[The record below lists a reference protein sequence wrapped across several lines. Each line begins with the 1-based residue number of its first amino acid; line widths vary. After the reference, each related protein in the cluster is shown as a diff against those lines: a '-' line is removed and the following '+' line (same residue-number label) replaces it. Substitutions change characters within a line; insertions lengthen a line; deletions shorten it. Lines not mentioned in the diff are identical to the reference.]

1 VLSKCKGEIELMVY
15 MGSKRRLAKYLLP
28 IILKDA
34 SPGQVYIEPFVG
46 GANMICEVPDT
57 FVRIGY
63 DYHKPLIALLRA
75 VRDGWLPPDKNL
87 TREEYYHVKNNKDKF
102 SLHYYAFIGFCGF
115 GGVYWSGY
123 SSDKEQTNYFKQRGN
138 NLLKQAPKLK
148 GITFNF
154 RDYTTLSIPGGS
166 IVYCDPPYQNTNTSK
181 YKKDIDHTHFWNW
194 CKKISETSKVFI
206 SSYEAPEDFKCI
218 YEKELHDTMSN
229 KKSKIVKVEKLFV
242 KG

>member
-1 VLSKCKGEIELMVY
+1 MVY

-28 IILKDA
+28 ILLKDA

-63 DYHKPLIALLRA
+63 DFFKPLIALLRA
-75 VRDGWLPPDKNL
+75 VRDGWIPPDKHL
-87 TREEYYHVKNNKDKF
+87 TKEEFYYMKRNPKEFDYIYHT
-102 SLHYYAFIGFCGF
+102 FIGFCSF
-115 GGVYWSGY
+115 GGQYWGGY
-123 SSDKEQTNYFKQRGN
+123 PSDKEQKNYFKQRGN

-166 IVYCDPPYQNTNTSK
+166 IVYCDPPYQNTSK

-194 CKKISETSKVFI
+194 CRKISETSKVFI
-206 SSYEAPEDFKCI
+206 SSYDAPEDFKCI
-218 YEKELHDTMSN
+218 YEKELSDVMRN

-242 KG
+242 KGY

>member
-1 VLSKCKGEIELMVY
+1 MVY

-75 VRDGWLPPDKNL
+75 VRDGWVPPGKNL
-87 TREEYYHVKNNKDKF
+87 TREEYYYVKNNKDKF
-102 SLHYYAFIGFCGF
+102 SLYYYAFIGFCSF
-115 GGVYWSGY
+115 GSKYWGGY
-123 SSDKEQTNYFKQRGN
+123 PFNKQGANSFRERSN

-166 IVYCDPPYQNTNTSK
+166 IVYCDPPYQNTGK

-194 CKKISETSKVFI
+194 CRKISKTSKVFI
-206 SSYEAPEDFKCI
+206 SSYDAPEDFKCV
-218 YEKELHDTMSN
+218 YEKELNDVMRL

-242 KG
+242 KGH